1 TLIRFFSLKTAVALE
16 LAVKLGTL
24 PQDALV
30 TAHFIKIIDEWF
42 TLTASKLRKT
52 SITKNNKECKYDF
65 LEKVITLFE
74 NLTIGNGWKPLNVGF
89 IMSSL
94 SLIDIAETL
103 FNCGFDF
110 LICHRFTQDAIENVF
125 SQIRRK
131 SGATPTATQCLS
143 ALKII
148 SVSQFISDVKRSSYV
163 TDSDTYL
170 IDFFQNPDYESI
182 HSNINNFSDMFTHNT
197 SNLPSDAFETE
208 TINHILTCISKIDL
222 NSLYHIAG
230 STTNMLLKHC
240 CKECAIKLQQN
251 GPNDELFESIKT
263 YTTLLNKGGLKHPC
277 MELFLIVCN
286 CEILYVKYKT
296 YIIHNS
302 SHNLINKIV
311 NDLCIEFPTCF
322 KSCNIKER
330 IVKHFFTVRS
340 YATVSFSVNSKKRKK
355 IYGTATAKKR

>member
-1 TLIRFFSLKTAVALE
+1 
-16 LAVKLGTL
+16 
-24 PQDALV
+24 
-30 TAHFIKIIDEWF
+30 
-42 TLTASKLRKT
+42 
-52 SITKNNKECKYDF
+52 
-65 LEKVITLFE
+65 
-74 NLTIGNGWKPLNVGF
+74 
-89 IMSSL
+89 MSSL

-182 HSNINNFSDMFTHNT
+182 HSNINNFSDMFTHIA
-197 SNLPSDAFETE
+197 SNLSSDAFETE

-222 NSLYHIAG
+222 NSLHHIAG

-251 GPNDELFESIKT
+251 VPNDELFKSIKT
-263 YTTLLNKGGLKHPC
+263 YTTLLNKGGLKHSC
-277 MELFLIVCN
+277 MELFLIICN
-286 CEILYVKYKT
+286 CEILYVNT
-296 YIIHNS
+296 LATIIILVLNDSKLYYQHC
-302 SHNLINKIV
+302 NLRGVITGDSQNQ
-311 NDLCIEFPTCF
+311 
-322 KSCNIKER
+322 ER
-330 IVKHFFTVRS
+330 TKLFL
-340 YATVSFSVNSKKRKK
+340 
-355 IYGTATAKKR
+355 